1 MRVEA
6 KRWRLQPLMLLVLLH
21 LLLLLLLLL
30 LLPPPPPP
38 LHLTLLQLVPSYP
51 AAPSVGR
58 WTFRRGTP
66 HPHSGRSCSAC

>member
-6 KRWRLQPLMLLVLLH
+6 KRWWLLPLMLLVLLH

-30 LLPPPPPP
+30 LPPPP
-38 LHLTLLQLVPSYP
+38 LHRTLLQLVPSCP